1 MRLVSA
7 SFYFQNDKPDGLG
20 LTFGP
25 PGFSSSELT
34 EMFAGEVA
42 RQYMRDSDAHLGTRL
57 VETYL
62 EQLHALA
69 AEARQGPLP
78 IQSAILAA
86 LNIMWLTERGFIPN
100 DEFNGVMFVQI
111 D

>member
-1 MRLVSA
+1 MTIIQA
-7 SFYFQNDKPDGLG
+7 SFYFENDRPGGLG

-42 RQYMRDSDAHLGTRL
+42 RKYMRDSDEQLGTRL

-62 EQLHALA
+62 DQLRAIA
-69 AEARQGPLP
+69 AEARHGPLS
-78 IQSAILAA
+78 IQTA
-86 LNIMWLTERGFIPN
+86 LL
-100 DEFNGVMFVQI
+100 
-111 D
+111 